1 MKAYGITGS
10 LLAASALFLTTSAV
24 AQTGG
29 FVANP
34 GTSVS
39 PDGVITLDS
48 RGQPAGTS
56 LENPNLGIQV
66 ENGDVISFEYKGDC
80 GGGAPRVFIQGGAY
94 NTFDGNTC
102 GTATTDGYSRIT
114 GTISGITSGP
124 AGYTGVVNDNPSNQ
138 TVILVRN
145 VTIAGVNIFAPANA
159 SQCKNG
165 GYRFGNYKNQGDCV
179 SSFRSNR

>member
-1 MKAYGITGS
+1 MIR
-10 LLAASALFLTTSAV
+10 
-24 AQTGG
+24 
-29 FVANP
+29 
-34 GTSVS
+34 
-39 PDGVITLDS
+39 LDNN
-48 RGQPAGTS
+48 GQPDGTS

-66 ENGDVISFEYKGDC
+66 QNGDVISFEYKGDC

-102 GTATTDGYSRIT
+102 GSAPNAEGYRTIT
-114 GTISGITSGP
+114 GTVSGIVNGT
-124 AGYTGVVNDNPSNQ
+124 AGYTGIVNDNPSNP
-138 TVILVRN
+138 TVIFVRN
-145 VTIAGVNIFAPANA
+145 VTIDGVNIFAPANA